1 MSLKI
6 QRTGVFFDEKAVM
19 AELDKRF
26 SKRKMIQIY
35 DKALIAAGN
44 EVLKAVK
51 ANIRYF
57 RDTGAEYGEAKLSKP
72 EWEKGLRSV
81 RVYWE
86 GPQHRYS
93 VVHLNEKGFYARN
106 GKFIRPKGMGAIDK
120 AIRSSRQTFY
130 KVVEQEVSKLL

>member
-1 MSLKI
+1 M
-6 QRTGVFFDEKAVM
+6 Q
-19 AELDKRF
+19 ELEKRF
-26 SKRKMIQIY
+26 SKRKMKDIY

-57 RDTGAEYGEAKLSKP
+57 RDTGAEYGEAKLSRP
-72 EWEKGLRSV
+72 EWEKGMRSV

-93 VVHLNEKGFYARN
+93 VVHLNEKGFHARN

-120 AIRSSRQTFY
+120 AVRSSRQTFY
-130 KVVEQEVSKLL
+130 KVVEREVSKLL

>member
-1 MSLKI
+1 M
-6 QRTGVFFDEKAVM
+6 E
-19 AELDKRF
+19 ELDKRF

-106 GKFIRPKGMGAIDK
+106 GKFIRPKGMGAIDN

>member
-6 QRTGVFFDEKAVM
+6 QRTGVFFDEKAIM

-72 EWEKGLRSV
+72 NWEKGLRSV

>member
-6 QRTGVFFDEKAVM
+6 QRTGVFFDEKAIM
-19 AELDKRF
+19 EELDKRF

-106 GKFIRPKGMGAIDK
+106 GKFIRPKGMGAIDN